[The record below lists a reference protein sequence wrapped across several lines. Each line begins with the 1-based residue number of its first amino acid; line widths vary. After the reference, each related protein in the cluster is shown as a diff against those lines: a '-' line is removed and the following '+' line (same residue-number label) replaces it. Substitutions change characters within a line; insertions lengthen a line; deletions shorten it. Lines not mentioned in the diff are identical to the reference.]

1 MEETLIVM
9 NRITQRELC
18 RFLNGAPPKWVM
30 EFARD
35 LVMLDWSQTPAFTQF
50 KMTDFSDFTEQIPAV
65 NALGFYDLIKKNVI
79 QSGFADFS
87 AHRCREISMV
97 AARRQC
103 KLVADIH
110 WLNRC
115 LSVNVVPS

>member
-1 MEETLIVM
+1 
-9 NRITQRELC
+9 
-18 RFLNGAPPKWVM
+18 M
-30 EFARD
+30 EFAGD

-65 NALGFYDLIKKNVI
+65 DALGFYDLIKKNVI
-79 QSGFADFS
+79 RSGFADFS
-87 AHRCREISMV
+87 PHRCREISMA